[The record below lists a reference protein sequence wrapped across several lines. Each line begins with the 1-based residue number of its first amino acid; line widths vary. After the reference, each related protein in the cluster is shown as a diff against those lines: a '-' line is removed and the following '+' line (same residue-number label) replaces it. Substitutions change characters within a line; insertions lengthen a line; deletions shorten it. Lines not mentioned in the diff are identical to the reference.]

1 MWSRLKCKENKQNQ
15 AKFPIWGSRFAG
27 QVAMIFEN
35 PRLGQSKMGINVH
48 SYSNQYRI
56 QYLGS
61 PSFHLLGFIFFFFFT
76 PPTFF
81 TRFITFP
88 LNITHHVYYLKLKTH
103 NMIIIYVIFY
113 NIQLTRVF
121 RENIKFRLSVIFH
134 TEVYQIYPAA
144 LIWPRTS
151 DLKRKVRK
159 QKYTIQPLAFFCP
172 TTLE

>member
-88 LNITHHVYYLKLKTH
+88 LNITHHVYYLKKV
-103 NMIIIYVIFY
+103 NNNIIILYILFNKHACPCFRAIFQIHVFQI
-113 NIQLTRVF
+113 IQLQ
-121 RENIKFRLSVIFH
+121 K
-134 TEVYQIYPAA
+134 P
-144 LIWPRTS
+144 
-151 DLKRKVRK
+151 VRK
-159 QKYTIQPLAFFCP
+159 QAIIVLKQKVPRH
-172 TTLE
+172 